1 MPRLLFVIHDDAFFC
16 SHRLN
21 LGRAA
26 QDVGYEVAVAT
37 RVQHHA
43 KTIEDA
49 GFKLLPIRLHGGFQ
63 SPLRESASLI
73 ELIRLYRRERPDIIH
88 HVALKP
94 ALFGSIA
101 ARIVRAPTVVNAVT
115 GLGYMFQ
122 SEGWRRSLVRS
133 AIAPALR
140 WGFAHPRSVAIFQN
154 TDDREKFVGARLV
167 KKSRTAII
175 RGSGVNVSQFRPTP
189 EPAGIPV
196 VVLASRMLWDK
207 GIGEFVQAARLMKVN
222 GVQARFVLVGA
233 GHKENPTNISDLQL
247 RRWVEEEVVEW
258 WGHRDDMAG
267 VFAASHLVVLP
278 SYGEGLPKVLLEA
291 AACARPLIATNVRGC
306 REIVRD
312 GENGLLVPLKDPQ
325 ALAQAMTTL
334 LQDRALRDRMGARG
348 REIAMKEFRVE
359 LVEEATMTLYRRL
372 LGTAGAVSLESN
384 AGKLRSFTRRKR
396 DTRTGV
402 AHVGK
407 V

>member
-26 QDVGYEVAVAT
+26 RDAGYEVAVAT

-49 GFKLLPIRLHGGFQ
+49 GFTLLPIRLHGGFQ

-73 ELIRLYRRERPDIIH
+73 ELVRLYRRELPDIIH

-101 ARIVRAPTVVNAVT
+101 ARIVKAPTVVNAVT

-154 TDDREKFVGARLV
+154 EDDCENFVGARLV

-207 GIGEFVQAARLMKVN
+207 GIGEFVQAARLMKAN

-233 GHKENPTNISDLQL
+233 GHKENPTNIGDMQL
-247 RRWVEEEVVEW
+247 RRWVEEGVVEW

-267 VFAASHLVVLP
+267 VFTASHVVVLP

-348 REIAMKEFRVE
+348 REIALKEFRVE

-372 LGTAGAVSLESN
+372 LGTAGAVSNESRD
-384 AGKLRSFTRRKR
+384 GGVRPFTSRKR
-396 DTRTGV
+396 EARTGV
-402 AHVGK
+402 AHAGK